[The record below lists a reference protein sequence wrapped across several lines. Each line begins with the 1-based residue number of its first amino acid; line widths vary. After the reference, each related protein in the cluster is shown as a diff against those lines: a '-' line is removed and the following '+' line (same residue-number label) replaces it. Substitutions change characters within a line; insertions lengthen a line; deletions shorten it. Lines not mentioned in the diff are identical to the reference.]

1 MKGRQD
7 KDRVFCS
14 RMAEKFNALVWDVD
28 YSLAPEN
35 PFPKAVDEAYQ
46 VVKYAFEH
54 SKELEVDTNRI
65 FLIGHSAGGNLAVTV
80 CMKAGETREFQP
92 KGLIAEF
99 FPTDLYTDPVL
110 KTRIEGD
117 MPAETARIYN
127 AFYCEGEAAK
137 NPYVSPLFAE
147 EEQLRGFPE
156 TLIMSAGLDSLCFE
170 DEEFAMKLSRA
181 GVSVTCKRFTKSH
194 HGFTINRMDEW
205 EESLSL
211 IEKFMERLV

>member
-54 SKELEVDTNRI
+54 SKELEAAIAILEYYGMEGKTMDV
-65 FLIGHSAGGNLAVTV
+65 AK
-80 CMKAGETREFQP
+80 KAGETREFQP

-181 GVSVTCKRFTKSH
+181 GVPVTCKRFTKSH
-194 HGFTINRMDEW
+194 HGFTINRTDEW